1 VVAVGIVLGLAL
13 ALSTTRLLATFLFGL
28 TPRDP
33 ATVAFATALLVG
45 SAALAAYFPSRRA
58 AGVDPNVALR
68 YE

>member
-1 VVAVGIVLGLAL
+1 LFCSFILAELAL

-28 TPRDP
+28 TARDP

-45 SAALAAYFPSRRA
+45 SAALAAYVPSRHA